1 MVNMVISK
9 IDCFEYMMGESG
21 AQQTSKGKSL
31 AENVAPAQRGRRR
44 SSQADRVIL
53 NTTLEVLGEVGYAR
67 FTVNEVIARSG
78 VSSATLYRRWP
89 GKRELVTAAFES
101 LGSESP
107 TIDTGSLEG
116 DLAAFVDYLGTAIA
130 HPTELAGAWD
140 EGIRYDPGINELVET
155 IFVAPR
161 RRVLVEI
168 LKNAHRRGELATVPP
183 QGDCWSFV
191 CGPIYHRIHIRSK
204 AFTPAFARD
213 TAVLLTAGLQAL
225 ARSRHSP

>member
-1 MVNMVISK
+1 MTDS
-9 IDCFEYMMGESG
+9 
-21 AQQTSKGKSL
+21 A
-31 AENVAPAQRGRRR
+31 APAQRGRRR
-44 SSQADRVIL
+44 SSEADRVIL

-67 FTVNEVIARSG
+67 FTVNEVIGRAG

-107 TIDTGSLEG
+107 TIDTGSLEK
-116 DLAAFVDYLGTAIA
+116 DLAAYVDYLGSAIA
-130 HPTELAGAWD
+130 HPAELAGAWN
-140 EGIRYDPGINELVET
+140 EGIRYDPGINELVEA

-161 RRVLVEI
+161 RQVLIDI
-168 LKNAHRRGELATVPP
+168 LNNAHHRGELAAVPP
-183 QGDCWSFV
+183 HGDCWSFV

-204 AFTPAFARD
+204 PFTPVFARD

-225 ARSRHSP
+225 AKSRSRRSP